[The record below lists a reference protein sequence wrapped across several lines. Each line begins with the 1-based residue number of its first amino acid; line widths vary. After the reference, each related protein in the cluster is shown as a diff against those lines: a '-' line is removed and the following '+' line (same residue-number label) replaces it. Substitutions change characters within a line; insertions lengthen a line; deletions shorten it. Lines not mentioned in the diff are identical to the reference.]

1 MRSFPD
7 LLECSKERGFVLGTW
22 SQIGA
27 PEVIDL
33 LGGCGFDFTILD
45 GQHTSLS
52 MGAIEIL
59 ARACDAN
66 GLVPIVRVA
75 DNLPHLILQACDLG
89 AAAVIVP
96 GIATREAAETAV
108 RSARFGPQGLRSAC
122 PTVRSGGQYVSDW
135 RAYSEKRD
143 RETGVIA
150 LVESPEGIA
159 NCREIA
165 SVPGLTAIL
174 AGPFDLAVAM
184 GHGNDTRHP
193 EVTRAMQRLLEAA
206 QAARVPLIMPIFA
219 AAADEC
225 REVMQQW
232 KRLGV
237 TFFTVGTDKLFLADY
252 VGRYVARMRGA

>member
-1 MRSFPD
+1 MRSFHD
-7 LLECSKERGFVLGTW
+7 LLERGPEQVVLGTW

-27 PEVIDL
+27 PEVIDI

-52 MGAIEIL
+52 TSTIESL
-59 ARACDAN
+59 ARACDAS
-66 GLVPIVRVA
+66 GLVPVVRVA

-89 AAAVIVP
+89 AAGVIVP
-96 GIATREAAETAV
+96 GIATREAAAAAV
-108 RSARFGPQGLRSAC
+108 RSARFGPSGLRSAC

-135 RAYSEKRD
+135 RAYAGERD

-150 LVESPEGIA
+150 LVESPEGIS

-165 SVPGLTAIL
+165 SVAGIAAVL

-184 GHGNDTRHP
+184 GHGSDSRHR
-193 EVTRAMQRLLEAA
+193 EVTEAMQRLLEAT

-219 AAADEC
+219 PGADEC
-225 REVMQQW
+225 REVMQEW
-232 KRLGV
+232 KRRGV
-237 TFFTVGTDKLFLADY
+237 RLFTIGTDKLFLADY
-252 VGRYVARMRGA
+252 VKAYVARMRGS

>member
-1 MRSFPD
+1 MRSLRD
-7 LLECSKERGFVLGTW
+7 LLRRGQEQVVLGTW

-27 PEVIDL
+27 PEVIDI
-33 LGGCGFDFTILD
+33 LGRCGFDFTILD

-52 MGAIEIL
+52 MSTIETL
-59 ARACDAN
+59 ARACDAS
-66 GLVPIVRVA
+66 GLVPLVRVA

-96 GIATREAAETAV
+96 GIATRAAAEAV
-108 RSARFGPQGLRSAC
+108 ARSARFGPSGLRSAC
-122 PTVRSGGQYVSDW
+122 PTVRSGGQFVSDW
-135 RAYSEKRD
+135 GAYAEQRD
-143 RETGVIA
+143 RETGIIA

-159 NCREIA
+159 NCRDIA
-165 SVPGLTAIL
+165 SVAGIVAIL

-193 EVTRAMQRLLEAA
+193 EVTQAMQRLLEAT

-225 REVMQQW
+225 REAMREW
-232 KRLGV
+232 RRRGV
-237 TFFTVGTDKLFLADY
+237 SLFTIGTDKLFFADY
-252 VGRYVARMRGA
+252 VGRYVERMRRG